1 MKMTCTWPIVDQC
14 LHPSSDL
21 VLVLHGH
28 HSGQEEGNGQQ
39 ECAHPPGH
47 LGTGKVVSPL
57 QPLTISGAC
66 GTSAPLGHV
75 EDVSFCLLNWYLE
88 LIKDRICLEM
98 ERVEMSDLV
107 QQSRTEEFIIRIE
120 SQVKSFKKKQ
130 KKLSF
135 VENELIKGV
144 LYSLIS

>member
-1 MKMTCTWPIVDQC
+1 
-14 LHPSSDL
+14 
-21 VLVLHGH
+21 
-28 HSGQEEGNGQQ
+28 
-39 ECAHPPGH
+39 
-47 LGTGKVVSPL
+47 
-57 QPLTISGAC
+57 
-66 GTSAPLGHV
+66 
-75 EDVSFCLLNWYLE
+75 
-88 LIKDRICLEM
+88 M